1 MNTSFQRLLL
11 LLALYI
17 LSKPLT
23 AQDYVVNS
31 TFLGSKSKID
41 LLILF
46 GQNVDYAVDLYRI
59 TYKTLD
65 IHNQPDTASGLLVL
79 PQVPHS
85 TLLPIVVYEHGTSS
99 GPTDVPSQLRG
110 GYEVALA
117 YASFGFATLAPDY
130 LGLGDARGFHPYLH
144 AATEASASLDFLF
157 AGYEFLETHDPSYDP
172 NFLFIAG
179 YSQGGHASAA
189 LHKLIDDYWSI
200 IIPVTAA
207 THMSGPYSMSGVM
220 RDKLLS
226 DESYGSPAYLAYII
240 MGLNQAY
247 PLYNDIHEIFKE
259 PFVTD
264 IQKFYNGTINLTTL
278 NSQLI
283 TELSSG
289 GDTVAKRMLQDTVLA
304 SILANP
310 DNRINLALKDNDLF
324 NWAPGEPTRLY
335 YCGADEQV
343 PFRNSI
349 VADSVM
355 NELGAPDVK
364 SENLNPTYGHEA
376 CVFPAVL
383 SSIQFFLSFVHGT
396 ATKEI
401 SPATDELTFYPNPS
415 FDMVN
420 VDWANAKNGFTY
432 KIFDTNGRLVNH
444 GNTSS
449 GNFSMS
455 GLPEGLYMVVCSAGG
470 ETKMGRVLRQ

>member
-1 MNTSFQRLLL
+1 MHKSIQRFFL
-11 LLALYI
+11 LLALSI
-17 LSKPLT
+17 LAKPLT
-23 AQDYVVNS
+23 AQDYIVSS
-31 TFLGSKSKID
+31 TFLGSKTQ
-41 LLILF
+41 LELYLAF
-46 GQNVDYAVDLYRI
+46 QQPVEYAINLYKI

-65 IHNQPDTASGLLVL
+65 VNNQPDTASGLMVL
-79 PQVPHS
+79 PQVPAS
-85 TLLPIVVYEHGTSS
+85 TQLPIVVYEHGTTS
-99 GPTDVPSQLRG
+99 GPTDVPSQLKG
-110 GYEVALA
+110 GYEVAMA
-117 YASFGFATLAPDY
+117 YAAYGFATFAPDY

-144 AATEASASLDFLF
+144 AATEASASLDMLF
-157 AGYEFLETHDPSYDP
+157 AGYEYLETHDPDYDP

-207 THMSGPYSMSGVM
+207 THMSGPYDMSGVM
-220 RDKLLS
+220 RDQLLS
-226 DESYGSPAYLAYII
+226 DQSYGSPAYLAYII

-247 PLYNDIHEIFKE
+247 PLFNDLHEVFKE

-283 TELSSG
+283 AELSAG
-289 GDTVAKRMLQDTVLA
+289 GDTVPKRMLQDTILA
-304 SILANP
+304 SIVANA
-310 DNRINLALKDNDLF
+310 DNRFNVALKNNDIYE
-324 NWAPGEPTRLY
+324 WAPGEPTRLY

-343 PFRNSI
+343 PYQNSL
-349 VADSVM
+349 VAEATM
-355 NELGAPDVK
+355 NSLGAPDVIAQ
-364 SENLNPTYGHEA
+364 NLNPSYGHAE
-376 CVFPAVL
+376 CVIPAVL
-383 SSIQFFLSFVHGT
+383 SSIQFFLSFVNGT

-401 SPATDELTFYPNPS
+401 IPAADELTFYPNPT
-415 FDMVN
+415 FDLVN
-420 VDWANAKNGFTY
+420 VNWTNAKNGFSY

-455 GLPEGLYMVVCSAGG
+455 GLPEGLYMVVCSAAG